1 MCNFILVL
9 LTGNNNNNNN
19 NNNNDKWNSVEPLIE
34 EGIQTVG

>member
-9 LTGNNNNNNN
+9 LTGNNNN

>member
-9 LTGNNNNNNN
+9 LTGN

>member
-9 LTGNNNNNNN
+9 LTGNN